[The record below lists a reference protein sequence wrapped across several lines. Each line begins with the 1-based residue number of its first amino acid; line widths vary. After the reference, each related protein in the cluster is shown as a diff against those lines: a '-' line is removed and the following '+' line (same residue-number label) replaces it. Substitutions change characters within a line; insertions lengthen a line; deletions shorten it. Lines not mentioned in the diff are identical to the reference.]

1 MVWWRLVGLL
11 LIYAVLRGLQT
22 ATAAMA
28 VTTRDVQPI
37 RKGQVVTAEVK
48 TSYPL
53 PPKAIA

>member
-37 RKGQVVTAEVK
+37 RKGQVVTAEVRPS
-48 TSYPL
+48 TSQV
-53 PPKAIA
+53 